1 MSLWRLCVGRKNKNK
16 IKILCFELFTSS
28 QAECQVDGRC
38 LVTQKDAYDTQYAV
52 CCKIDYNP
60 FDFDYDDRTGMF
72 TLKAGKSAPNV
83 VTGAK
88 GVVSGDVSLA
98 TFDEQCQLKN

>member
-1 MSLWRLCVGRKNKNK
+1 MCVGRKNKNK